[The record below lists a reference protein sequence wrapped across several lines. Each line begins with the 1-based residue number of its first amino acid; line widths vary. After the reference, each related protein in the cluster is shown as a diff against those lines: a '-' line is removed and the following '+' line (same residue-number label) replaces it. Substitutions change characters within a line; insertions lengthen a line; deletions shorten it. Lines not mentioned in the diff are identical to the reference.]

1 MARADQFYKEAIKY
15 RDKGEHELAF
25 GMFLNAAN
33 EGHLEAQFSLAY
45 SYNIGRGTAIDYA
58 KAFEWYKKAAMSGHL
73 VAMNNLVILYVNVNG
88 TEQNYQQVFMLFE
101 TAVASSLRFIPKLPS
116 PVTSTAVSPVA

>member
-1 MARADQFYKEAIKY
+1 MARADKFYKEAIKY

-58 KAFEWYKKAAMSGHL
+58 KAYEW
-73 VAMNNLVILYVNVNG
+73 
-88 TEQNYQQVFMLFE
+88 
-101 TAVASSLRFIPKLPS
+101 
-116 PVTSTAVSPVA
+116 